1 MRRVGRRAAWIF
13 LLLLVFVASY
23 LALNWAPDRPVE
35 SLTERWATPPSE
47 FVEIS
52 GMQVHLR
59 DEGPRDDPTPLVLLH
74 GTSSSLHTWDGWAS
88 LLKGQRR
95 VIRVD
100 LPGFGLTG
108 PYPDDDYRV
117 PHYLNFMAALLD
129 RLALRRVALVGNSFG
144 GQIAWETALADPDR
158 VEKLVLVDAA
168 GYPLQAISVPIGF
181 RLAQLPLLA
190 PLLSRVLPRRIV
202 SSSLANVY
210 GDPSKVTPELID
222 RHYELA
228 LRAGN
233 RKALGLRFL
242 HVPAGADAARIP
254 TIRIPTL
261 ILWGALDETIPVAL
275 AQRFHDEIPGSELVV
290 FPGLG
295 HVPQE
300 EDAAQT
306 VAALERFLMRTSSV
320 APSLAPAPR

>member
-1 MRRVGRRAAWIF
+1 MRPVGKWAAWS
-13 LLLLVFVASY
+13 LLLLSAFVGGYVAVH
-23 LALNWAPDRPVE
+23 WAPDRSVE
-35 SLTERWATPPSE
+35 ALTERWATPPSE

-74 GTSSSLHTWDGWAS
+74 GTSSSLHTWDGWVAR
-88 LLKGQRR
+88 LKDRRR

-108 PYPDDDYRV
+108 PFADDDYHV
-117 PHYLNFMAALLD
+117 AHYLSFMAALLE
-129 RLALRRVALVGNSFG
+129 RLALGRVVLVGNSFG
-144 GQIAWETALADPDR
+144 GQIAWETALAYPDR

-181 RLAQLPLLA
+181 RLAQMPLLA

-202 SSSLANVY
+202 ASSLANVY

-233 RKALGLRFL
+233 RQALRLRFL
-242 HVPAGADAARIP
+242 HAPAGADAARIP
-254 TIRIPTL
+254 AIRTPTL
-261 ILWGALDETIPVAL
+261 ILWGALDETIPATL
-275 AQRFHDEIPGSELVV
+275 AQRFHDEIPGSELVI

-300 EDAAQT
+300 EDAPQT
-306 VAALERFLMRTSSV
+306 VAALERFLIRTASS
-320 APSLAPAPR
+320 APALQ